1 MRLRVLSY
9 NIRSLRDDGA
19 AVIRVIRDAAP
30 DVVCVQEAPR
40 FFRSVAKGVELAR
53 RTGLVTA
60 VGGRACGANLLLVR
74 LAVDVV
80 GTRRV
85 PFSLRRG
92 LHLRGAAVA
101 SCRLRGVPF
110 TVAGTHLDL
119 VPGERLRHLPE
130 LWAAVDGLPG
140 PLVLGGDMNE
150 TPEGPFWAGLTD
162 RLVDAYAAAGD
173 GDGLTYSA
181 TVPRTRI
188 DGIFVDPAVTV
199 VCCEALDTPDVRV
212 ASDHRP
218 VLAELELPE

>member
-1 MRLRVLSY
+1 MRVLSY
-9 NIRSLRDDGA
+9 NIRSLRDDGG
-19 AVIRVIRDAAP
+19 AVVRVIRDAAP

-60 VGGRACGANLLLVR
+60 AGSRLCGANLLLVR
-74 LAVDVV
+74 LAVEVTA
-80 GTRRV
+80 TRCV

-101 SCRLRGVPF
+101 SCRLGGVPF

-119 VPGERLRHLPE
+119 VPAERLRHLPE

-140 PLVLGGDMNE
+140 PLILGGDMNE
-150 TPEGPFWAGLTD
+150 TPDGPLWAGLTG
-162 RLVDAYAAAGD
+162 RLVDAYAAAGK

-181 TVPRTRI
+181 TTPRTRI
-188 DGIFVDPAVTV
+188 DGIFADPAVRV
-199 VCCEALDTPDVRV
+199 VSCEALDTADVR
-212 ASDHRP
+212 AGSDHRP
-218 VLAELELPE
+218 VLAELELPG